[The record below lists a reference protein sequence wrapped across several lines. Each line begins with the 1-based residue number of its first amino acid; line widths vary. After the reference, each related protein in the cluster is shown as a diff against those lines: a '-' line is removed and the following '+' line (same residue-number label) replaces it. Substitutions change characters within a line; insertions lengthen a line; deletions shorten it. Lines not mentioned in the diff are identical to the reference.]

1 MADSRD
7 PRRQVFENQRAG
19 ANHRAFAYA
28 QMIDDERIQELKI
41 EHQNLESQID
51 NEISRPAPDGT
62 IVNSLK
68 RQKLKIK
75 DELASLGAA

>member
-1 MADSRD
+1 
-7 PRRQVFENQRAG
+7 
-19 ANHRAFAYA
+19 
-28 QMIDDERIQELKI
+28 MIDDERIQELKI